1 LMQCISER
9 LTSPIAG
16 LGGYSKDHVFFY
28 PKKWRRHF
36 RGTLIYL

>member
-1 LMQCISER
+1 MQRISER

-28 PKKWRRHF
+28 PNKKCA
-36 RGTLIYL
+36 GTSGEHLVQQ